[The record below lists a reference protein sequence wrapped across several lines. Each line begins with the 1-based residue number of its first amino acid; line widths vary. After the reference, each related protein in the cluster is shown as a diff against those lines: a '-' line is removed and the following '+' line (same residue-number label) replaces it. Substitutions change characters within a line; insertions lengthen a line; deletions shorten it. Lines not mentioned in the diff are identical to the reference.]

1 MEDCIFCKIV
11 KGEMPCFKIYED
23 AHTLAFPDINPVT
36 TGHTLVIPKNHYEN
50 LYEIAPEDLA
60 AVHESA
66 QKVMHG
72 IRQALDPIGVA
83 VLQLNGRGV
92 NQVVMHYHVHL
103 IPRAADDPPLAL
115 SDCGAKPADMDQL
128 KETAE
133 KIAAVVMQDGK

>member
-23 AHTLAFPDINPVT
+23 DHTLAFPDINPVT
-36 TGHTLVIPKNHYEN
+36 RGHTLVIPKNHHEN
-50 LYEIAPEDLA
+50 LFEIASEDLT
-60 AVHESA
+60 AVHRST
-66 QKVMHG
+66 QKVIHG
-72 IRQALDPIGVA
+72 IQKALNPIGVA

-115 SDCGAKPADMDQL
+115 SDCGAKPGDMDEL

-133 KIAAVVMQDGK
+133 KIAAVVE

>member
-23 AHTLAFPDINPVT
+23 DHTLAFPDINPVT
-36 TGHTLVIPKNHYEN
+36 RGHTLVIPKNHHEN
-50 LYEIAPEDLA
+50 LFEIAPEDLT
-60 AVHESA
+60 AVHRSA
-66 QKVMHG
+66 QKVIHG
-72 IRQALDPIGVA
+72 IQKALNPIGVA

-115 SDCGAKPADMDQL
+115 SDCGAKPGDMDEL

-133 KIAAVVMQDGK
+133 KIASVVK